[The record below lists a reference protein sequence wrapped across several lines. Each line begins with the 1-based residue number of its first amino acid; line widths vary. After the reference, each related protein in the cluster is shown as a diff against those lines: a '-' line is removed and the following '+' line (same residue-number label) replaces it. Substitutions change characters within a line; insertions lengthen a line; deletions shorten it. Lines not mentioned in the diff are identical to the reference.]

1 MHRLSTN
8 LFANMGWSLM
18 SLLVIGI
25 ALASSRYFTL
35 NPAVYFPEQRAV
47 YTAHTLAILGHISGS
62 LVALLLGPFQ
72 FLPRLRRQRWLGIHR
87 WSGRVYLIGITV
99 GGLFGLYVAQMA
111 YGGVITHLGFTGLAL
126 FWLYTGYQAY
136 RAIRRGDIQ
145 THKRWMF
152 RNYAATFA
160 AVTLRLWLPLS
171 MALGIDFTLAYRTI
185 AWLSWV
191 PNVLIIEWW
200 LQQRQPLPRKV
211 LQYQ

>member
-1 MHRLSTN
+1 M
-8 LFANMGWSLM
+8 LFLALGIT
-18 SLLVIGI
+18 LV
-25 ALASSRYFTL
+25 SSRYLTL

-47 YTAHTLAILGHISGS
+47 YIANTVAIVGHVAGGVLAL
-62 LVALLLGPFQ
+62 ALGPFQ
-72 FLPRLRRQRWLGIHR
+72 FLPSLRRKRWLGIHR
-87 WSGRVYLIGITV
+87 WSGRVYLLGIAV

-111 YGGVITHLGFTGLAL
+111 YGGVITHLGFSGLAL

-160 AVTLRLWLPLS
+160 AVALRLWLPLS

-185 AWLSWV
+185 AWLCWV

-200 LQQRQPLPRKV
+200 LRRRPQERMVISNVEMVR
-211 LQYQ
+211 

>member
-1 MHRLSTN
+1 MQRITTN
-8 LFANMGWSLM
+8 IGWGLMLFLAL
-18 SLLVIGI
+18 GI
-25 ALASSRYFTL
+25 TLASSRYLTL
-35 NPAVYFPEQRAV
+35 NPVVYFPQQRAV
-47 YTAHTLAILGHISGS
+47 YLANTAAITGHVIGGLLAL
-62 LVALLLGPFQ
+62 ALGPFQ

-111 YGGVITHLGFTGLAL
+111 YGGLISRLGFTGLAL

-136 RAIRRGDIQ
+136 RAIRHGDIQ

-185 AWLSWV
+185 AWLCWV

-200 LQQRQPLPRKV
+200 LRRRQPLPRRA

>member
-1 MHRLSTN
+1 MQRISANVGWGLM
-8 LFANMGWSLM
+8 LFLAL
-18 SLLVIGI
+18 GI
-25 ALASSRYFTL
+25 TLASSRYLTL

-47 YTAHTLAILGHISGS
+47 YIANTVAITGHVVGGLLAL
-62 LVALLLGPFQ
+62 ALGPFQ

-87 WSGRVYLIGITV
+87 WSGRVYLVGITV

-111 YGGVITHLGFTGLAL
+111 YGGLISHLGFTGLAL

-136 RAIRRGDIQ
+136 RSIRRGDIQ

-200 LQQRQPLPRKV
+200 LRQRPQEQMAFSKV
-211 LQYQ
+211 EMVR